1 MSGIFHENNMRQS
14 LEEYVPDGKTL
25 TRISLSQR
33 KYSPN
38 QDFNMK
44 V

>member
-1 MSGIFHENNMRQS
+1 MSGIFHENNM
-14 LEEYVPDGKTL
+14 L